1 MYILQNPT
9 HIQLSSAWSAR
20 AGTFFE
26 RSTPRVQ
33 ESHKAHALGDSN
45 FSMWAGIII
54 VGNLTRR
61 QQHFVVAWCLIALI
75 RTVLHRLYNKKLM
88 RLVLGIHDGVD
99 HLDTAWRSCG
109 TKIAQGERRATNGYM
124 NVTRRSRENLYKYMP
139 TTGIGFPIIIKNPFA
154 YLLWTNLNR
163 VLALL
168 SNNFKSTPVVGVF
181 GIKLW
186 FNQKRFISKVLYIKP
201 IFLLGCYASKGEI

>member
-1 MYILQNPT
+1 MLMRSRDPDVKVKIFYYKVVYYSETHHMTSLHFNIINYGTCAHVYIT
-9 HIQLSSAWSAR
+9 KSDSHSIIQRSKRTSR
-20 AGTFFE
+20 TFFE

-33 ESHKAHALGDSN
+33 ESHKAHAHGGSN

-75 RTVLHRLYNKKLM
+75 RAVLHRLYNKKLM

-109 TKIAQGERRATNGYM
+109 TKIAQGERKATNGYM
-124 NVTRRSRENLYKYMP
+124 NVTRRSREN
-139 TTGIGFPIIIKNPFA
+139 
-154 YLLWTNLNR
+154 
-163 VLALL
+163 
-168 SNNFKSTPVVGVF
+168 
-181 GIKLW
+181 
-186 FNQKRFISKVLYIKP
+186 
-201 IFLLGCYASKGEI
+201 